1 MPPLDL
7 AALPSFA
14 TTGIG
19 SLPVVDP
26 AEALAIL
33 RGAELDVPFWPQ
45 LPRRSFLE
53 SMVPQAARPI
63 PFLRVDEATRKVVAV
78 PLDERPGRLAETD
91 EALLAGRHE
100 RFGLSPLEAAAWQ
113 PFLAETAERAAVKGQ
128 LTGPVTLGLGALD
141 EQERPIFFDAEL
153 REAAAQATAA
163 AARAQ
168 AEALGAARRLAI
180 VSVDEPTLGVLGAA
194 GYLGVRQE
202 DALAALAG
210 TIDAVHRAGA
220 VAGVHCCGA
229 ADWGLVLEAGAD
241 VLFADLYGYSGSL
254 VAAARSLGPLLAR
267 GGRIGWGLVPTDEA
281 SAGATVEA
289 MLGRWRETETSLVAA
304 GLDRDELR
312 ARSLL
317 TPACGCGTL
326 DRGQAVAVFAKL
338 GELRSRMREGVG
350 GRA

>member
-1 MPPLDL
+1 MPARKLS
-7 AALPSFA
+7 ALPCFA

-19 SLPVVDP
+19 SLPVADP
-26 AEALAIL
+26 AEGLAML
-33 RGAELDVPFWPQ
+33 REAALDVPFWPQ

-53 SMVPQAARPI
+53 AMVPQAAVPI
-63 PFLRVDEATRKVVAV
+63 PFLRIDEAARKVMAV
-78 PLDERPGRLAETD
+78 RQDERPARLAETY
-91 EALLAGRHE
+91 EALLAGEHE
-100 RFGLSPLEAAAWQ
+100 RFGLSSREAAAWE
-113 PFLAETAERAAVKGQ
+113 PFLAETAGRAAVKGQ

-153 REAAAQATAA
+153 RDATVQATAA

-168 AEALGAARRLAI
+168 AEALGASRRLAI

-194 GYLGVRQE
+194 GYLGVRSE
-202 DALAALAG
+202 DAVAALAAAIEAIHGAG
-210 TIDAVHRAGA
+210 G

-241 VLFADLYGYSGSL
+241 VVFADVYGYAASL
-254 VAAARSLGPLLAR
+254 AAAARPLAALLAR

-281 SAGATVEA
+281 NAGAPAEA
-289 MLGRWRETETSLVAA
+289 MLGRWREAEGSLVAA
-304 GLDRDELR
+304 GLDREELR

-326 DRGQAVAVFAKL
+326 RREQASEVFVKL
-338 GELRSRMREGVG
+338 GVLRGRLREAAG
-350 GRA
+350 GRV